1 MPPSSRKRNKGKD
14 RKAKKIESERLRV
27 HNIWTDASKALACD
41 HGCNAIPDDFVSAF
55 LDEFYE
61 KLFIKDVEFPLK
73 RTFETH
79 LHVFNDDSHRKMLL
93 DVLIRIGTNLLLV
106 DYTLRSRTRIDA
118 LYIAVPLRIAELV
131 LSLEEYGKT
140 KIIDS
145 AFESSY
151 AASKRSYLL
160 TELGS
165 TKRDVLKFYRRRTSC
180 SCLKEMHLKARKIMP
195 KMGICFGCGEEKRAS
210 FVVQLQQVYD

>member
-73 RTFETH
+73 RNFETH

-93 DVLIRIGTNLLLV
+93 DVLIRIGTNL
-106 DYTLRSRTRIDA
+106 TTPI
-118 LYIAVPLRIAELV
+118 
-131 LSLEEYGKT
+131 T
-140 KIIDS
+140 
-145 AFESSY
+145 
-151 AASKRSYLL
+151 
-160 TELGS
+160 
-165 TKRDVLKFYRRRTSC
+165 
-180 SCLKEMHLKARKIMP
+180 CL
-195 KMGICFGCGEEKRAS
+195 F
-210 FVVQLQQVYD
+210 